1 MGDSDGFETSANSSL
16 QCAKP
21 VADYSRAFTTWNGRI
36 AFMNCLLRKPWI
48 GIFLALTVL
57 LVVVACGGDSSAPA
71 ETTEPAAEPTATPAV
86 AAAEEEAETEDDD
99 GAVNTNKFVQLFVD
113 PPTLDPHV
121 TTDATSARI
130 IVEVFGGLVTIDPEL
145 NIVPDL
151 AESWNVSEDGRVY
164 TFHLRPNAV
173 FHDGKPVTAHDV
185 QWSLER
191 ATNPLTESPVVDQY
205 LGDIVGVDEKLA
217 GDALTISGVRF
228 IDEHTIEISIDEA
241 KSYFL
246 AKLTYPT
253 GFVLDKENIED
264 NPRNWF
270 REPNG
275 TGPFR
280 LTEYRVGESLIL
292 ERNEDFHLGAPK
304 LEEVE
309 FILSGGTQLLMYEN
323 DEIHVAGVSLA
334 DLDRFSDPSSEF
346 YSDLRTAPAS
356 FSVNYIGL
364 NVNEPPLDDVKVR
377 QALNYAID
385 KQEIASIVLGDLVE
399 PADGILPPNFPGYS
413 EGVSGYEFDP
423 VLAQQL
429 LEESK
434 YGNDLESI
442 PPITITTPGSFGA
455 NVSLDM
461 EVVLQMWERNLGI
474 TAEFQQTEF
483 ATFLKDLHKGRFQ
496 MFDIGWIADYPDP
509 ENFLD
514 ILFHSESTNNH
525 THYSNPEVDELLMR
539 ARVETDTE
547 ARYDLYNEAEQ
558 KILDDAPWVPLWFDG
573 ESKLL
578 VKPNVHD
585 FLLPPLI
592 IPRLRYVYLTEE

>member
-1 MGDSDGFETSANSSL
+1 MKTVNLRLYMG
-16 QCAKP
+16 
-21 VADYSRAFTTWNGRI
+21 I
-36 AFMNCLLRKPWI
+36 
-48 GIFLALTVL
+48 LAVL
-57 LVVVACGGDSSAPA
+57 AALMLFAACGEESAA
-71 ETTEPAAEPTATPAV
+71 PTATPEPT
-86 AAAEEEAETEDDD
+86 AAPEPTEAPAASTQGEEGTSEGPSAT
-99 GAVNTNKFVQLFVD
+99 GTTRFVRLYVD
-113 PPTLDPHV
+113 PPTLDPHA
-121 TTDATSARI
+121 TTDATSAQI
-130 IVEVFGGLVTIDPEL
+130 IVEVFGGLVTIDPNL
-145 NIVPDL
+145 DIVPDL
-151 AESWNVSEDGRVY
+151 AESWDISEDGRVY
-164 TFHLRPNAV
+164 TFHLRPDAV

-185 QWSLER
+185 IWSLER
-191 ATNPLTESPVVDQY
+191 VTNPLTESPVVDQY
-205 LGDIVGVDEKLA
+205 LGDIVGVDEKVA
-217 GDALTISGVRF
+217 GDAPTISGVRF
-228 IDEHTIEISIDEA
+228 IDEHTVEIAIDEA

-253 GFVLDKENIED
+253 GFVLDKENVEAS
-264 NPRNWF
+264 PRNWF

-280 LTEYRVGESLIL
+280 LTEYRVGETLRL
-292 ERNEDFHLGAPK
+292 GRNENYHLGAPK

-323 DEIHVAGVSLA
+323 NEIHIAGVSLA
-334 DLDRFSDPSSEF
+334 DLDRLNDPDNEL
-346 YSDLRTAPAS
+346 YPELRTAPPN

-385 KQEIASIVLGDLVE
+385 KREIASIVLGDLVE
-399 PADGILPPNFPGYS
+399 PADGILPPNFPGYDES
-413 EGVSGYEFDP
+413 VSGYQFDP
-423 VLAQQL
+423 VRAKQL

-434 YGNDLESI
+434 YGDDIANI

-514 ILFHSESTNNH
+514 ILFHSESSNNH
-525 THYSNPEVDELLMR
+525 THYSNPEVDELLMK
-539 ARVETDTE
+539 ARVETDET
-547 ARYDLYNEAEQ
+547 ARYSLYNEAEQ
-558 KILDDAPWVPLWFDG
+558 MILDDAPWVPLWFDG

-592 IPRLRYVYLTEE
+592 IPKLRYVYITEE

>member
-1 MGDSDGFETSANSSL
+1 MNGS
-16 QCAKP
+16 
-21 VADYSRAFTTWNGRI
+21 FTRI
-36 AFMNCLLRKPWI
+36 LTGVLLT
-48 GIFLALTVL
+48 LALLIAT
-57 LVVVACGGDSSAPA
+57 VACGGESAA
-71 ETTEPAAEPTATPAV
+71 PTATPEPTA
-86 AAAEEEAETEDDD
+86 APTAALAAESGEQETTTEDRS
-99 GAVNTNKFVQLFVD
+99 GSISTTRFVQLFVD
-113 PPTLDPHV
+113 PPTLDPHL

-130 IVEVFGGLVTIDPEL
+130 IVEVFGGLVTIDRDL

-151 AESWNVSEDGRVY
+151 AESWDVSEDGRAY
-164 TFHLRPNAV
+164 TFHLRPDAV

-191 ATNPLTESPVVDQY
+191 VTNPLTESPVVDQY
-205 LGDIVGVDEKLA
+205 LGDIVGVKEKLA
-217 GDALTISGVRF
+217 GDAATISGVRF
-228 IDEHTIEISIDEA
+228 VDEHTIEITIDEA

-246 AKLTYPT
+246 AKMTYPT
-253 GFVLDKENIED
+253 GFVLDKENIEA

-270 REPNG
+270 RDPNG

-280 LTEYRVGESLIL
+280 LAEYKVGETLRLS
-292 ERNEDFHLGAPK
+292 RNENFHLGPAN

-323 DEIHVAGVSLA
+323 NEIHIAGVSLA
-334 DLDRFSDPSSEF
+334 DLDRFSDPNNEL
-346 YSDLRTAPAS
+346 YPELKTAPPS

-385 KQEIASIVLGDLVE
+385 KGEIATIVLGDLVK
-399 PADGILPPNFPGYS
+399 PADGILPPNFPGYD

-423 VLAQQL
+423 LLAMQL

-434 YGNDLESI
+434 YGDDLENI

-461 EVVLQMWERNLGI
+461 EVVLQMWQRNLGI
-474 TAEFQQTEF
+474 TAEFQQTEY

-514 ILFHSESTNNH
+514 ILFHSESSNNH
-525 THYSNPEVDELLMR
+525 THYSNPDVDDLLMR
-539 ARVETDTE
+539 ARVETDTT
-547 ARYDLYNEAEQ
+547 ARYELYNQAEQ

-585 FLLPPLI
+585 YLLPPLI

>member
-1 MGDSDGFETSANSSL
+1 MKEIVANSWFGIM
-16 QCAKP
+16 
-21 VADYSRAFTTWNGRI
+21 VALAALLAI
-36 AFMNCLLRKPWI
+36 A
-48 GIFLALTVL
+48 
-57 LVVVACGGDSSAPA
+57 ACGGDSAPATSAPEA
-71 ETTEPAAEPTATPAV
+71 TAAPTEAPAAAV
-86 AAAEEEAETEDDD
+86 QQEEAQPSDD
-99 GAVNTNKFVQLFVD
+99 GESGAKNTTRLVQLFVD

-130 IVEVFGGLVTIDPEL
+130 IVEVFGGLVTIDPNL
-145 NIVPDL
+145 DIVPDL
-151 AESWNVSEDGRVY
+151 AETWDISDDGTVY
-164 TFHLRPNAV
+164 TFHLRPDAK
-173 FHDGKPVTAHDV
+173 FHDGKPVTARDV

-205 LGDIVGVDEKLA
+205 LGDIVGVKEKVA
-217 GDALTISGVRF
+217 GDATTISGVKV
-228 IDEHTIEISIDEA
+228 IDEHTIEIKIDQA

-253 GFVLDKENIED
+253 GFVLDRENVEAS
-264 NPRNWF
+264 PRNWF

-280 LTEYRVGESLIL
+280 LQEYRVGEVLVLS
-292 ERNEDFHLGAPK
+292 RNENFHLGPPK

-309 FILSGGTQLLMYEN
+309 FILSGGTSMLMYEN
-323 DEIHVAGVSLA
+323 DEIHVAGVGLA
-334 DLDRFSDPSSEF
+334 DLDRLDDPSN
-346 YSDLRTAPAS
+346 DLYPELKTAPAS

-364 NVNEPPLDDVKVR
+364 NVNEPPLDDRKVR
-377 QALNYAID
+377 QALNFAID
-385 KQEIASIVLGDLVE
+385 KQEIASIVLGDLVK
-399 PADGILPPNFPGYS
+399 PADGILPPNFPGYD
-413 EGVSGYEFDP
+413 EAVRGYEYDP
-423 VLAQQL
+423 VKARQL

-434 YGNDLESI
+434 YGDDLDNI

-461 EVVLQMWERNLGI
+461 EVILQMWERNLGI

-547 ARYDLYNEAEQ
+547 ARYALYNEAEQ
-558 KILDDAPWVPLWFDG
+558 MIIDDAPWVPLWFDG

-585 FLLPPLI
+585 YLLPPLI
-592 IPRLRYVYLTEE
+592 IPRYRFIYLTEE

>member
-1 MGDSDGFETSANSSL
+1 MYRAKICGFT
-16 QCAKP
+16 
-21 VADYSRAFTTWNGRI
+21 
-36 AFMNCLLRKPWI
+36 
-48 GIFLALTVL
+48 GIVLALVMVL
-57 LVVVACGGDSSAPA
+57 LLIACGG
-71 ETTEPAAEPTATPAV
+71 EPAPEAGTEEPTAGPTDS
-86 AAAEEEAETEDDD
+86 AAGSPSGESEESDSGSSD
-99 GAVNTNKFVQLFVD
+99 NTVGDTTRLVHLYVD
-113 PPTLDPHV
+113 PPTLDPHL

-130 IVEVFGGLVTIDPEL
+130 IVEVFGGLVTIDPDL
-145 NIVPDL
+145 NIVADL
-151 AESWNVSEDGRVY
+151 AESWDISDDGRVY
-164 TFHLRPNAV
+164 TFHLRPDAK
-173 FHDGKPVTAHDV
+173 FHDGKPVTADDV
-185 QWSLER
+185 LWSLER
-191 ATNPLTESPVVDQY
+191 ATNPLTESPVADQY
-205 LGDIVGVDEKLA
+205 LGDIVGVKDKLA
-217 GDALTISGVRF
+217 GEDTTISGVRF
-228 IDEHTIEISIDEA
+228 IDELTIEITIDEA

-253 GFVLDKENIED
+253 GFVLDRDNVEA
-264 NPRNWF
+264 NPRSWF

-280 LTEYRVGESLIL
+280 LEEYVVGETLVLS
-292 ERNEDFHLGAPK
+292 RNEDFHLGPPK

-309 FILSGGTQLLMYEN
+309 FILSGGTSLLMYEN
-323 DEIHVAGVSLA
+323 NEIHVAGVGLA
-334 DLDRFSDPSSEF
+334 DLDRLNDPSNDLYSE
-346 YSDLRTAPAS
+346 LKTAPAS

-377 QALNYAID
+377 QALNLAID
-385 KQEIASIVLGDLVE
+385 KEEIASIVLGDLVR
-399 PADGILPPNFPGYS
+399 PADGILPPDFPGYA
-413 EGVSGYEFDP
+413 EEIRGYEFDP
-423 VLAQQL
+423 TRARQL

-434 YGNDLESI
+434 YGGDLENL

-461 EVVLQMWERNLGI
+461 EVILQMWERNLGI

-514 ILFHSESTNNH
+514 ILFHSQSTNNH
-525 THYSNPEVDELLMR
+525 THYSNPEVDELLVQ
-539 ARVETDTE
+539 ARVETDTTR
-547 ARYDLYNEAEQ
+547 RYSLYNQIEQ
-558 KILDDAPWVPLWFDG
+558 MILDDAPWVPLWFDG

-592 IPRLRYVYLTEE
+592 IPRYRFVYISDE

>member
-1 MGDSDGFETSANSSL
+1 MKAIVAN
-16 QCAKP
+16 K
-21 VADYSRAFTTWNGRI
+21 
-36 AFMNCLLRKPWI
+36 WI
-48 GIFLALTVL
+48 GIILALTAL
-57 LVVVACGGDSSAPA
+57 ILAAACGGESSPVTATPEPTAAPTEAPA
-71 ETTEPAAEPTATPAV
+71 EG
-86 AAAEEEAETEDDD
+86 EEAGSSKSGDSGSAGMDT
-99 GAVNTNKFVQLFVD
+99 TRLVQLFVD
-113 PPTLDPHV
+113 PPTIDPHV

-130 IVEVFGGLVTIDPEL
+130 IVEVFGGLVTIDPAL

-151 AESWNVSEDGRVY
+151 AESWDISNNGLVY
-164 TFHLRPNAV
+164 TFHLRPDAK
-173 FHDGKPVTAHDV
+173 FHDGTPVTAHDV

-217 GDALTISGVRF
+217 GDATTIAGVRL
-228 IDEHTIEISIDEA
+228 IDEHTIEITIDGS

-253 GFVLDKENIED
+253 AFVLDQENVEA
-264 NPRNWF
+264 NPRTWF

-280 LTEYRVGESLIL
+280 LTEYRVGETLKL
-292 ERNEDFHLGAPK
+292 GRNEHYHLGPPK

-309 FILSGGTQLLMYEN
+309 FILSGGTSMLMYEN
-323 DEIHVAGVSLA
+323 DEIHVAGVGLA
-334 DLDRFSDPSSEF
+334 DLDRLNDPNNEL
-346 YSDLRTAPAS
+346 YPELKTAPPS

-364 NVNEPPLDDVKVR
+364 NVSEPPLDDVKVR
-377 QALNYAID
+377 QALNFAVD
-385 KQEIASIVLGDLVE
+385 KQEIASIVMGDLVE
-399 PADGILPPNFPGYS
+399 PADGILPPNFPGYD
-413 EGVSGYEFDP
+413 EGVHGYEYDP
-423 VLAQQL
+423 VKAKQL

-434 YGNDLESI
+434 YGDDLENI

-461 EVVLQMWERNLGI
+461 EVILQMWERNLGI
-474 TAEFQQTEF
+474 TAEFQQTEY

-525 THYSNPEVDELLMR
+525 THYNNPDVDELLIK
-539 ARVETDTE
+539 ARVETDTN
-547 ARYDLYNEAEQ
+547 ARYALYNQAEQ
-558 KILDDAPWVPLWFDG
+558 QILDDAPWVPLWFDG
-573 ESKLL
+573 ERKLL

-585 FLLPPLI
+585 YLLPPLV
-592 IPRLRYVYLTEE
+592 IPRYRYVYLTEE